1 MNPNKKIITIAGLAG
16 VGKSALCKAIQ
27 AELGWK
33 KYSAG
38 DLLRQMAEERGMTIN
53 EIDEAARHDPQFD
66 QALDERTE
74 KLGQTE
80 ENFVIDGRLA
90 WKFIPQ
96 SLKIN
101 MTCDEEVRLGRV
113 AHRDGISIET
123 ARERTKHREQ
133 AITERFK
140 KYYDIDNFLD
150 PANFDLILNTTSM
163 SIEEELKLVLE
174 KLKTRQ
180 I

>member
-1 MNPNKKIITIAGLAG
+1 MNPNKRIITIAGLAG

-27 AELGWK
+27 NELGWK

-66 QALDERTE
+66 RALDERTE

-80 ENFVIDGRLA
+80 QDFVIDGRLA
-90 WKFIPQ
+90 WKFIPH
-96 SLKIN
+96 SLKVN
-101 MTCDEEVRLGRV
+101 MTCDEEVRLTRV
-113 AHRDGISIET
+113 AHREGISIET
-123 ARERTKHREQ
+123 ARERTRHREET
-133 AITERFK
+133 ITDRYK

-150 PANFDLILNTTSM
+150 PKNFDLVLDTTSM
-163 SIEEELKLVLE
+163 TIEEELRLVLE
-174 KLKTRQ
+174 KIQK
-180 I
+180 